1 MIIEGLA
8 VQLITEQQN
17 VSVLAAR
24 IPEGTEVTLVTTD
37 GNLYEC
43 KLKSSVLV
51 VDAIPQD
58 DFLVSDAKRG
68 VN

>member
-17 VSVLAAR
+17 VSVLAVR
-24 IPEGTEVTLVTTD
+24 IPKGTEVTLVTTD
-37 GNLYEC
+37 GRLYEC

-58 DFLVSDAKRG
+58 DFLVSDAKR
-68 VN
+68 VE

>member
-8 VQLITEQQN
+8 TQLITEQQK
-17 VSVLAAR
+17 VAVMAAR
-24 IPEGTEVTLVTTD
+24 IPEGTDVTLVTED
-37 GNLYEC
+37 GSLYEC

-58 DFLVSDAKRG
+58 DFLVSDAKR
-68 VN
+68 VE